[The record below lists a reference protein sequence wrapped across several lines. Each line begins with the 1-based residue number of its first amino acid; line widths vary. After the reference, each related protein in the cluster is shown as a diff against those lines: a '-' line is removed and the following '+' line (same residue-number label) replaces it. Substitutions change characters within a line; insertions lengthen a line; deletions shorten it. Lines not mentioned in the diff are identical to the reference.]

1 MDRALEVAS
10 MKKPFD
16 ALYAGM
22 EKMLQGMGPELR
34 GVDRYARGIELIRE
48 RIAEM
53 QALGTK
59 WIAGPEREVEYF
71 RDVWPAF
78 FGWLFLYVRLHK
90 LELARLPLSREAW
103 MAVIERERRRVS
115 AFFRVHG
122 EFWAYYRAGA
132 LDEQF
137 TRAYSR
143 SRIFDP
149 LALVID
155 PAGATLA
162 SYRAARCIAMEGYA
176 AWLAGELE
184 EVAGP
189 ANPMSDYS
197 WGAADTDFVEW
208 LYGILSVEAIHY
220 KGRPADLTRLI
231 KWGRWALGKVVVN
244 TSDRFKVLRN
254 RKKEKL
260 VFTKR
265 TEGAL
270 ERRIREADAQSK

>member
-1 MDRALEVAS
+1 MEVAS

-22 EKMLQGMGPELR
+22 ERDLAGMGPELR
-34 GVDRYARGIELIRE
+34 GADRYARGIGLIRE
-48 RIAEM
+48 RIPEL
-53 QALGTK
+53 QALGNK
-59 WIAGPEREVEYF
+59 WMAGPDREVEYF

-78 FGWLFLYVRLHK
+78 FGRLFLYIRLHG
-90 LELARLPLSREAW
+90 LELERLPLGRDAW
-103 MAVIERERRRVS
+103 LAVIERERRRVS

-137 TRAYSR
+137 MRAYSR
-143 SRIFDP
+143 ARVFDP

-162 SYRAARCIAMEGYA
+162 SYRAAECIAMEVYA
-176 AWLAGELE
+176 GWLAGALE
-184 EVAGP
+184 DATGP
-189 ANPMSDYS
+189 ANPATDYT

-208 LYGILSVEAIHY
+208 LYGLLSVEAIHY
-220 KGRPADLTRLI
+220 QGRPADITRLI
-231 KWGRWALGKVVVN
+231 KWGRWALGKEVVN

-260 VFTKR
+260 VFTRR
-265 TEGAL
+265 TEAAL
-270 ERRIREADAQSK
+270 ERRIRDADAQSK